1 MKYIE
6 IRRNITL
13 VFSIALLLTA
23 NIVQGQEIAPLPS
36 DPAVRSGKLPN
47 GLSWYVAANPAMQG
61 MADFALVQHTGFNT
75 IQSINKSTI
84 QAIANESL
92 QGQPLLKSPSV
103 KDFFSEK
110 GSVPG
115 PEGFAQVRENATI
128 FRFND
133 VNLRHSATVL
143 DSSLFVLMNMAG
155 RACWSEDL
163 VLKKWYT
170 PSDQAIIVSGD
181 VTADEVVNKLRMLS
195 YMIPE
200 AAAVP
205 RVDYVWK
212 DQPGLNA
219 EVSAVEGSCVA
230 KISAVWRLER
240 SPRELMHTIQPA
252 IQEKYMT
259 MTGIIAR
266 ERILKYFKEKDMPVA
281 TVDFS
286 YKGGAGTL
294 GDGEFALDVVVA
306 SENAKE
312 AISIIAETMSSIDT
326 HGVEA
331 AETYVAGLEFSD
343 MLAEESRKRNV
354 SNREY
359 VNRCVSSFIYNTP
372 LSSRQE
378 VINFHTSKDLSTEVE
393 RGLVSSIASA
403 SITGDRNLTLKCMT
417 GGNLMSEDSLK
428 ALFASAWQEAAE
440 VAPGKSEMSPI
451 PYLPTPE
458 TKVSIKSK
466 KNEYLS
472 EGQIWTLS
480 NGMRVIF
487 RNMPQKDNKVHYSLS
502 LNGGVG
508 SVDGLGEDCGKYLED
523 YLDHCRIAGVSGST
537 FKQALR
543 KRGMKISWN
552 VGSSATKIS
561 GFVPEEDLEYMLR
574 AFLVLMNDRTLDE
587 SEWEY
592 YCKGEDLRQSAGV
605 ASGTGVCLDGGFR
618 TKADDFFR
626 TMSENVNN
634 GVLVLVG
641 KIDEKMLKTAL
652 TKYAGSFKTSNKTFT
667 RTEIRNRNFTG
678 TQGYRK
684 PGNNE
689 FVSVTLT
696 APMALTAENYYT
708 AAMTALVLRRHLAM
722 SLAEK
727 GMYSTVGCRCSRFPQ
742 ENVQINALIGGVAS
756 SQYEFKA
763 DNALAI
769 LKNIFGNLPSVPM
782 DEPILASYRYR
793 LERQLAYE
801 KQNPEY
807 WINALNLRYLDGKD
821 FTTGAEAKIQGINEA
836 KVRALL
842 TVLGNDSKM
851 EYVITEK

>member
-6 IRRNITL
+6 IRRNFTL
-13 VFSIALLLTA
+13 VFSIALLLIA

-36 DPAVRSGKLPN
+36 DPAVRSGQLPN
-47 GLSWYVAANPAMQG
+47 GLKWYVAVNPAVQG

-75 IQSINKSTI
+75 VPSISKSTI

-92 QGQPLLKSPSV
+92 QSQPLLKSPTV

-115 PEGFAQVRENATI
+115 PEGFAQVRENTTI
-128 FRFND
+128 FRFNG

-181 VTADEVVNKLRMLS
+181 VSAEEVLNKLKMLS

-212 DQPGLNA
+212 DQPGVNA
-219 EVSAVEGSCVA
+219 EVRAVEGSGVA

-266 ERILKYFKEKDMPVA
+266 DRILKYFRENDMPVA
-281 TVDFS
+281 SVDFR

-306 SENAKE
+306 AENAKE
-312 AISIIAETMSSIDT
+312 AISVMAETMSSIDN
-326 HGVEA
+326 HGVET
-331 AETYVAGLEFSD
+331 AETYMAGLEFAD
-343 MLAEESRKRNV
+343 MLAEENGRRNV

-359 VNRCVSSFIYNTP
+359 VNRCASAFIYNTP

-393 RGLVSSIASA
+393 KGLVSSVASA
-403 SITGDRNLTLKCMT
+403 SIAGDRNLTLKCVS
-417 GGNLMSEDSLK
+417 GSVMSEDSLK
-428 ALFASAWQEAAE
+428 TLFASAWQEAI
-440 VAPGKSEMSPI
+440 VADAKKLAIEPV
-451 PYLPTPE
+451 PYLPSPE
-458 TKVSIKSK
+458 SKVSIKSK

-472 EGQIWTLS
+472 GGSIWTLS

-508 SVDGLGEDCGKYLED
+508 NVDSLGEGCGKYLED
-523 YLDHCRIAGVSGST
+523 YLDHCRIAGVSGAA
-537 FKQALR
+537 FRDALR
-543 KRGMKISWN
+543 KRGMKMSWD
-552 VGSSATKIS
+552 VTPSATKIK
-561 GFVPEEDLEYMLR
+561 GFVPEDDLEYMLR
-574 AFLVLMNDRTLDE
+574 ALLVLMNERELDE

-592 YCKGEDLRQSAGV
+592 YCKGENLRQLAGV
-605 ASGTGVCLDGGFR
+605 ASGTGVCLDGGFKS
-618 TKADDFFR
+618 KADAFFR
-626 TMSENVNN
+626 KLSQNVNN

-641 KIDEKMLKTAL
+641 NIDEKILKTAL
-652 TKYAGSFKTSNKTFT
+652 VNYAGSFKTSKKTFT

-678 TQGYRK
+678 TEGYRK
-684 PGNNE
+684 PGDE
-689 FVSVTLT
+689 ECVSASLT

-722 SLAEK
+722 SLAGK

-742 ENVQINALIGGVAS
+742 ENVQINALVGGVENS
-756 SQYEFKA
+756 EYEFKT
-763 DNALAI
+763 DEALAI
-769 LKNIFGNLPSVPM
+769 LKKIFDDLPSIPLEDHV
-782 DEPILASYRYR
+782 LASYRYR
-793 LERQLAYE
+793 LEKQLVYE

-807 WINALNLRYLDGKD
+807 WVNALNLRYLDGKD
-821 FTTGAEAKIQGINEA
+821 FTTGAEAKIQSINEA
-836 KVRALL
+836 KIRALL